1 MMISNDELR
10 ALAGHREEG
19 PHVSLFM
26 PTARTGV
33 EIQQGPIR
41 FKNLISEVE
50 SQLKEQEKKK
60 PEIEALLNP
69 AQQRLQDDDFW
80 QHQSDGLAFF
90 LARGFAQ
97 SFCLAE
103 RFEELAVVEHRF
115 HLKPLFPLISGDGA
129 FYLLALSQNQVRL
142 FQGSRDHIS
151 EVILGEEVPRSL
163 ADALGHDLTEEH
175 LQLHTGGGDVSS
187 PIYHAQGAGKDDVKP
202 ELRKFLSLVD
212 EGLKKSL
219 GHTGAPLVLAGVD
232 YLLPIYRAVSGYP
245 EVLEEGIIGNPET
258 RGGEALH
265 EQAWQLV
272 GPRFHARRSEARER
286 FYAMASREKSSKR
299 LTEVLLAAVD
309 GRIETLFVASGVR
322 QWGTFD
328 SEKRVIDLHDAAHPN
343 DEDLLDLAA
352 VQTYLNGGTVYVV
365 KPGEV
370 PGGDLS
376 AAVLRY

>member
-1 MMISNDELR
+1 MVISNDELR

-26 PTARTGV
+26 PTARAGAAV
-33 EIQQGPIR
+33 EQRPIR

-50 SQLKEQEKKK
+50 SQLKGQEMRK
-60 PEIEALLNP
+60 PEIESLLSP
-69 AQQRLQDDDFW
+69 AQERLQDGNFW
-80 QHQSDGLAFF
+80 QQQSDGLAFF
-90 LARGFAQ
+90 LAREFAQ

-142 FQGSRDHIS
+142 FQGSRYHIS
-151 EVILGEEVPRSL
+151 EVILADEVPRSL
-163 ADALGHDLTEEH
+163 AYALGHDLTEEH
-175 LQLHTGGGDVSS
+175 LQFHTGGGDVSS

-202 ELRKFLSLVD
+202 ELRKFLSLLD
-212 EGLKKSL
+212 EGLKKYL
-219 GHTGAPLVLAGVD
+219 GHSRAPLVLAGVD

-245 EVLEEGIIGNPET
+245 EVLEEAITGNPET
-258 RGGEALH
+258 RGCEALH

-272 GPRFHARRSEARER
+272 GPRFNARRNEARER
-286 FYAMASREKSSKR
+286 FYAMASQEKSSNR
-299 LTEVLLAAVD
+299 LTEVLVAAVD
-309 GRIETLFVASGVR
+309 GRIETLFLAKGVR

-328 SEKRVIDLHDAAHPN
+328 AEKRVIDLHDAAHPN
-343 DEDLLDLAA
+343 NEDLLDLAA

-365 KPGEV
+365 EPGEV

>member
-1 MMISNDELR
+1 MISNDELR

-26 PTARTGV
+26 PTARVGA

-50 SQLKEQEKKK
+50 SQLKQQAIRK

-69 AQQRLQDDDFW
+69 AQERLQDDDFW

-90 LARGFAQ
+90 LAREFAQ
-97 SFCLAE
+97 SFRLAE

-115 HLKPLFPLISGDGA
+115 HLKPLFPLISGDGV
-129 FYLLALSQNQVRL
+129 FYVLALSQNQVRL
-142 FQGSRDHIS
+142 FHGSRYHFS
-151 EVILGEEVPRSL
+151 EVVLGDEVPRSL
-163 ADALGHDLTEEH
+163 ADALGHDLTEEQ
-175 LQLHTGGGDVSS
+175 LQFHTGGGDVGS

-202 ELRKFLSLVD
+202 ELRKFLTLLD
-212 EGLKKSL
+212 EGLKKYLS
-219 GHTGAPLVLAGVD
+219 HTGAPLILAGVD
-232 YLLPIYRAVSGYP
+232 YLLPIYRAVSRYP
-245 EVLEEGIIGNPET
+245 EVLEEGITGNPET
-258 RGGEALH
+258 QSDEALH

-272 GPRFHARRSEARER
+272 GPRFNARRSQAREKY
-286 FYAMASREKSSKR
+286 YAMASQAKSSNR

-309 GRIETLFVASGVR
+309 GRIETLFVANSVR

-328 SEKRVIDLHDAAHPN
+328 VEKRVIDLQDAAHPN
-343 DEDLLDLAA
+343 NEDLLDLAA

-370 PGGDLS
+370 AGGGLL

>member
-26 PTARTGV
+26 STARAGA

-41 FKNLISEVE
+41 FKNLLSEVE
-50 SQLKEQEKKK
+50 SQLKEQEMRK

-69 AQQRLQDDDFW
+69 AQERLQDDDFW

-90 LARGFAQ
+90 LAREFAQ
-97 SFCLAE
+97 YFCLPE
-103 RFEELAVVEHRF
+103 RFEELAVVAHRF
-115 HLKPLFPLISGDGA
+115 HLKPLFPLISGDGV

-142 FQGSRDHIS
+142 FHGSRYHIS
-151 EVILGEEVPRSL
+151 EVILSDKLPRSL
-163 ADALGHDLTEEH
+163 ADALGHDLTDEH
-175 LQLHTGGGDVSS
+175 LQYHTGGGDFGS
-187 PIYHAQGAGKDDVKP
+187 PTYHAQGAGKDDVKP
-202 ELRKFLSLVD
+202 EIRKFFSLLD

-219 GHTGAPLVLAGVD
+219 GHTKAPLVLAGVE
-232 YLLPIYRAVSGYP
+232 YLLPIYRAASSYP
-245 EVLEEGIIGNPET
+245 ELLEEGITGNPET
-258 RGGEALH
+258 LNGEALH

-272 GPRFHARRSEARER
+272 GPRFNVRRNEARER
-286 FYAMASREKSSKR
+286 FYAMASQEKSSNR

-309 GRIETLFVASGVR
+309 GRIETLFLAKGVC

-328 SEKRVIDLHDAAHPN
+328 AEKRLIDLHDAAHPDN
-343 DEDLLDLAA
+343 EDLLDLAA

-365 KPGEV
+365 KPSEV